1 MLWPVLYIINILCI
15 VIDLTLNEHLDY
27 SHLGDEVY
35 GSTNQYYYMSFDA
48 STHTFLN
55 LCVTKNVPMQHQ

>member
-1 MLWPVLYIINILCI
+1 MSSYINFTQALAVACAIYIINFLCI

-35 GSTNQYYYMSFDA
+35 GSSNKYYCICLLMH
-48 STHTFLN
+48 THIHF
-55 LCVTKNVPMQHQ
+55 

>member
-1 MLWPVLYIINILCI
+1 MSSYILTLHKLLLWPVLYIINVLCI

-35 GSTNQYYYMSFDA
+35 GSTNQ
-48 STHTFLN
+48 
-55 LCVTKNVPMQHQ
+55 